1 MEEKDKLQ
9 ELLDSA
15 KEMAGEAGK
24 QLNQLGEE
32 VGEKIAPVLEAAE
45 EKFGQLKEAAGEKLA
60 EWSDKAEQMAAE
72 ARAEAA
78 AKAAE
83 LQAAKEKI
91 AAHEGGALGFLSD
104 KAKELVGDSDPAEPP
119 AAEEPD
125 ERKSFW
131 DKARDFVSDKD

>member
-15 KEMAGEAGK
+15 KGMATEAGK

-45 EKFGQLKEAAGEKLA
+45 EKFSHLKAAAGEKLA

-72 ARAEAA
+72 ARVEAER
-78 AKAAE
+78 KAAE

-91 AAHEGGALGFLSD
+91 AAHEGGALGFLAD
-104 KAKELVGDSDPAEPP
+104 KAKALAGDDDKGESPET
-119 AAEEPD
+119 EEP

-131 DKARDFVSDKD
+131 DKARDFVADKE